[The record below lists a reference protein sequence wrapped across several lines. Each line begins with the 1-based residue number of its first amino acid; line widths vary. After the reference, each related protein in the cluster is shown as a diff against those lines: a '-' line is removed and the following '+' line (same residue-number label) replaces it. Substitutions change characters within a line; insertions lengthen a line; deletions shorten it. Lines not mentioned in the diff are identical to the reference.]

1 MKVVFLGTGTSQ
13 GVPVVACSCK
23 VCQSN
28 DPKDKRLRSSVL
40 IEKGGVNLVIDS
52 GPDFRYQMLRE
63 KVTHLEAILF
73 THEHKDHTGGL
84 DDIRSFNYLSKKPMD
99 VYAEERVQQS
109 LKREYAYI
117 FENNKY
123 PGVPEVTLH
132 TISNQPFE
140 VAGIRVIPIRLLHH
154 RLPILGFR
162 IDNFAYLTDIKYIS
176 QEEKEKLLGCR
187 YLVVSGLRKENHIS
201 HFSIDEAIDL
211 IREIRPEYGYITHI
225 SHQLGFHREVE
236 KELPKGI
243 YLAYDRLVLDCDL

>member
-1 MKVVFLGTGTSQ
+1 MRVVFLGTGTSQ
-13 GVPVVACSCK
+13 GIPVVACSCK

-40 IEKGGVNLVIDS
+40 IQYGDINIVIDA

-84 DDIRSFNYLSKKPMD
+84 DDIRSYNYLAQKPMD
-99 VYAEERVQQS
+99 VYAEERVQHA
-109 LKREYAYI
+109 LKQEYAYI
-117 FENNKY
+117 FEENKY
-123 PGVPEVTLH
+123 PGVPEVLLH
-132 TISNQPFE
+132 TITEEPFI
-140 VAGIRVIPIRLLHH
+140 VHGIQIIPVRLLHH

-162 IDNFAYLTDIKYIS
+162 IGNFAYLTDIKYINE
-176 QEEKEKLLGCR
+176 QEKDKLYGCK

-201 HFSIDEAIDL
+201 HFSIDEAIAL
-211 IREIRPEYGYITHI
+211 INEIKPTYGFITHI

-243 YLAYDRLVLDCDL
+243 FLAYDRLTLDCD